1 MIALLKQKET
11 SVSPIVKTYEPLF
24 LSLKELALR
33 LGVSHRVVENWIT
46 KRKNST
52 DPFPR
57 HQSPIMT
64 KSYYYILDEVKSW
77 CLRNMPKCRDQKIS
91 KVNLQTKR

>member
-33 LGVSHRVVENWIT
+33 LGISYRVVENWIS
-46 KRKNST
+46 RRQNSA

-57 HQSPIMT
+57 YQSPIQT

-77 CLRNMPKCRDQKIS
+77 CLRNMPKCRDQKIL
-91 KVNLQTKR
+91 KVNLQTKE